1 MLANIK
7 FKVLEELKMT
17 RAEEYDYDEFLSD
30 SSDDSLPFPCD
41 KEDEPMFKSQLKIK
55 QADDDMIYQE
65 AYSQDKIRTALQ
77 NVLTLAGER
86 LEQFHT
92 PDYTD
97 ADIEIADESIRAVR
111 DYYFHSGES
120 IITNSQIAKNDKD
133 N

>member
-1 MLANIK
+1 M
-7 FKVLEELKMT
+7 
-17 RAEEYDYDEFLSD
+17 EEYNYNKFLSD
-30 SSDDSLPFPCD
+30 SSDDEKFVIS
-41 KEDEPMFKSQLKIK
+41 
-55 QADDDMIYQE
+55 QADDDMIYRE
-65 AYSQDKIRTALQ
+65 AYSQDKIRIALK

-120 IITNSQIAKNDKD
+120 VRNNSQIAKSDK
-133 N
+133 